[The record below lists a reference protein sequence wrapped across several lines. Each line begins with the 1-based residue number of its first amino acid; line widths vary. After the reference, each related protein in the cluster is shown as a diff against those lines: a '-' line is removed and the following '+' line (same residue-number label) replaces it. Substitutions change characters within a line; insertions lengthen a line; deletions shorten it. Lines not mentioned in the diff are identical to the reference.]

1 MSGKADVDEMIKT
14 RKGKVYEK
22 DGERISAV
30 ADRRGKQII
39 FHNTTSG
46 GIEFLS
52 KREAA
57 KRIDALTSA

>member
-1 MSGKADVDEMIKT
+1 MSGKTDVEEMIKSG
-14 RKGKVYEK
+14 KGKVYEK

-30 ADRRGKQII
+30 SDRRRKEII